1 MKKGKYLWE
10 GSEVYLNGTFL
21 TVLAISAFLLT
32 SLVSPVFAQT
42 GGSSIQGFGTRVRDT
57 ARDILQPIGVVVA
70 IYNGWQAFQNEHGR
84 GKHIAGAIGGGLV
97 AMWDQT
103 VNFIKYLIGG
113 GSG

>member
-21 TVLAISAFLLT
+21 TVLAVSAFLLT

-42 GGSSIQGFGTRVRDT
+42 EIQGFGQRVSQS
-57 ARDILQPIGVVVA
+57 AQAILQPIGAVVA

-84 GKHIAGAIGGGLV
+84 GKHIAAAIGGGLV
-97 AMWDQT
+97 AMWDKT
-103 VNFIKYLIGG
+103 VSFVKYLVAGG
-113 GSG
+113 Q